1 MLSFL
6 YIETIFNRILYFMMV
21 NFSFLLAVFYYIK
34 RNVLKNF
41 KRTRSFYRYIDEY
54 KSRAVKKLNKSI
66 YAYFSGGSDD
76 ELTLK
81 ENCSAY
87 DRIKLV
93 PRVLANVASCDA
105 STKVL
110 DSPLSFPLI
119 IAPTAFHKLAHP
131 EGELITAKAAS
142 KAGIIMTI
150 SSCSTTS
157 LKSIR
162 DVSVLPPW
170 FQLYVY
176 KDRSITQNLI
186 LKASELNYGAI
197 VVTVDAPLYAKRPK
211 EIHHPLT
218 LLHKELFENLME
230 AGLSFKG
237 VSTEEIPQFLAKQ
250 LDPDLNWDDIEWI
263 RSQTDLPVVLKGIL
277 HPEDIKKAKYHGV
290 KTIVISNHGGRQLD
304 TAITALEALKNVD
317 AQLKEEM
324 EIIVDGGIRK
334 GVDILKAIALGAKAV
349 MIGRPVLWGL
359 ACEGEQGILN
369 VLNQLKEE
377 LLLSMALSGIS
388 RIGEITEDILYKQQ
402 SKE

>member
-1 MLSFL
+1 MIINSNFL
-6 YIETIFNRILYFMMV
+6 VAL
-21 NFSFLLAVFYYIK
+21 FYYIK
-34 RNVLKNF
+34 RNVLKHF
-41 KRTRSFYRYIDEY
+41 KRSPFFFRFIDEY
-54 KSRAVKKLNKSI
+54 KFWAAKKLKKSI
-66 YAYFSGGSDD
+66 YAYFSSGSDD

-93 PRVLANVASCDA
+93 PRVLKNVISCDV
-105 STKVL
+105 STRIL
-110 DSPLSFPLI
+110 DCPIAFPLI
-119 IAPTAFHKLAHP
+119 IAPTAFHKLVHP
-131 EGELITAKAAS
+131 AGELITAKAAS
-142 KAGIIMTI
+142 KEGIIMTV

-162 DVSVLPPW
+162 DASVLPPW

-186 LKASELNYGAI
+186 LKATELNYGAI
-197 VVTVDAPLYAKRPK
+197 VVTVDAPLYSKRPK

-218 LLHKELFENLME
+218 FLHKELFENLME

-237 VSTEEIPQFLAKQ
+237 VPPEEIPQFLAAQ
-250 LDPDLNWDDIEWI
+250 LDPSLDWDDIEWI

-277 HPEDIKKAKYHGV
+277 HPADIKKAKYHGI

-304 TAITALEALKNVD
+304 TAITAPETLKNVD
-317 AQLKEEM
+317 TQIKEEM
-324 EIIVDGGIRK
+324 EIIIDGGIRK
-334 GVDILKAIALGAKAV
+334 GIDILKAIALGAKAV
-349 MIGRPVLWGL
+349 MIGRPILWGL

-377 LLLSMALSGIS
+377 LILSMTLSGVS
-388 RIGEITEDILYKQQ
+388 RIEEITEDILYKQRI
-402 SKE
+402 KE